1 MYWAAES
8 PVPINKDLA
17 SIGPGQRLNPY
28 LLVMTGTGDSA
39 AQYMNYMNIF
49 FTAQKMAIPIDICMI
64 MQDSGLLQQGSDIT
78 GGTFLKVE
86 QLGGLLQYLVWIN
99 EDMDS

>member
-1 MYWAAES
+1 
-8 PVPINKDLA
+8 
-17 SIGPGQRLNPY
+17 
-28 LLVMTGTGDSA
+28 MTGTGDSA

-49 FTAQKMAIPIDICMI
+49 FTAQKMTIPIDICKI

-86 QLGGLLQYLVWIN
+86 QLGGLLQYLSFFKCWQMFMAPKSDIILTPYNIICDATVVIQFL
-99 EDMDS
+99 